1 MAQAMKRAKWISCG
15 LLLGC
20 LILIGFGCG
29 SQPETAITIKVWDI
43 QEAEAYSKWWSDY
56 AKAFEAAHPD
66 VHISIEVFETNA
78 YKSKWPAAAIARTLP
93 DVFYQTP
100 GPEITGAYKE
110 DKLLSLDQLIDPGRL
125 SESARL
131 QCSFDGKLYGLPLYY
146 APSFIYYNKTLFS
159 RAGVDVQKWA
169 DPTQPSWEEFI
180 AACEALKKAGIT
192 PIAMGNAEKWPAL
205 VWYWTFQNRY
215 GGQQELLNAAQGNG
229 SYQSPGFIRAG
240 ALTRQLAERG
250 YLTDGY
256 NGIGAGQKYSIWTQ
270 GTGGAMIYQGPWLLG
285 HITDTAPK
293 DFSYGFFHFPRFPD
307 GNPDSQRDVVAGIDA
322 LWVSAKTVHPE
333 TVGAFLKGFTDA
345 SKQLDFVL
353 ATNSVSAMA
362 DIEPPRERVGDMVW
376 QISAAMKQTGAVIPW
391 WDVSLL
397 PPKVSE
403 TMLNLSQKL
412 LLGEISPEA
421 FAAELDR
428 VAGKTGQP

>member
-1 MAQAMKRAKWISCG
+1 
-15 LLLGC
+15 
-20 LILIGFGCG
+20 
-29 SQPETAITIKVWDI
+29 
-43 QEAEAYSKWWSDY
+43 
-56 AKAFEAAHPD
+56 
-66 VHISIEVFETNA
+66 
-78 YKSKWPAAAIARTLP
+78 
-93 DVFYQTP
+93 
-100 GPEITGAYKE
+100 
-110 DKLLSLDQLIDPGRL
+110 
-125 SESARL
+125 
-131 QCSFDGKLYGLPLYY
+131 
-146 APSFIYYNKTLFS
+146 
-159 RAGVDVQKWA
+159 
-169 DPTQPSWEEFI
+169 
-180 AACEALKKAGIT
+180 
-192 PIAMGNAEKWPAL
+192 
-205 VWYWTFQNRY
+205 
-215 GGQQELLNAAQGNG
+215 
-229 SYQSPGFIRAG
+229 
-240 ALTRQLAERG
+240 
-250 YLTDGY
+250 
-256 NGIGAGQKYSIWTQ
+256 
-270 GTGGAMIYQGPWLLG
+270 MIYQGPWLLG